1 MGDSITSGSG
11 VSNINDVYRK
21 RPKKNT
27 GTECVGYGIGE
38 TRVLRQP
45 EPDEFDEREN
55 YYDRRLKMD
64 DKADIIVVLGKTND
78 YGLGNA
84 PFGRLGDCTPET
96 FCGAVRFVA
105 KSLIEKYLDALIVY
119 TLQSAS

>member
-1 MGDSITSGSG
+1 M
-11 VSNINDVYRK
+11 
-21 RPKKNT
+21 
-27 GTECVGYGIGE
+27 GYGIGE

-78 YGLGNA
+78 YGHGNA
-84 PFGRLGDCTPET
+84 PFGRLGNCTPET

-105 KSLIEKYLDALIVY
+105 KSLIEKYLNALIVY
-119 TLQSAS
+119 TLPSTS